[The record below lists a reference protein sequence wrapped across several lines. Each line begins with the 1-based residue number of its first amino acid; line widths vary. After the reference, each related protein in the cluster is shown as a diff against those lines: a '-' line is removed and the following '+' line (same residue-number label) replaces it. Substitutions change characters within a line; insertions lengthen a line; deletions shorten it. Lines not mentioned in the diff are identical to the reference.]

1 MVVKS
6 SFQFPIPPQRFV
18 WQLGGNTTQTLIN
31 EYETVLVLLCCNNER
46 TPRSCARQSSDAS
59 AKDPTIP
66 TKANLFH
73 SHRLRGARKIHY
85 RLEQQTKNNPL
96 LQTSTAIRSL
106 AARDLPSALRLALGP
121 ETAPSRHRSL
131 IAPRLC

>member
-1 MVVKS
+1 MVVTS
-6 SFQFPIPPQRFV
+6 SFQFPIPPQRSV
-18 WQLGGNTTQTLIN
+18 WQLGGNTTQTLIS

-85 RLEQQTKNNPL
+85 RLEQQTKNNPHPTF
-96 LQTSTAIRSL
+96 TSIRSL
-106 AARDLPSALRLALGP
+106 VAQDLPSALRLALGP